1 MSASCMVQNEP
12 LRFLLV
18 HYMKQKILT
27 FTAFVGI
34 DWADKKHDIC
44 IAAQDDDKPTYSVID
59 HTPEDLQAWVVKL
72 RKQYPIGQ
80 IAVALEQSKGAL
92 IYNLLGYDCLTLFP
106 INPKAL
112 ARFRES
118 FTPSGAKGDP
128 TDAGFLWKY
137 VVTFHKDL
145 QPWEPDDEHT
155 RTIAFLAEGR
165 RKVVNERTRLTSR
178 LRSTLKMY
186 FPQALDLI
194 DGPLHSKLSLDFLA
208 KWPSLINIKKAREQ
222 TVVTFFTTHNS
233 RSQEK
238 IKKRLVLLKKAMP
251 LTYDQAVIKSSLM
264 LVKLLLKQI
273 HDLNNALAEYDQE
286 LKTLYDSHPDKDIF
300 DSFPGSGPALGP
312 RLLAAWGTDRDRYD
326 SAESMQKYAG
336 VAPVTKASGKSKVT
350 IRRVACPKFL
360 LQTFHEFAACSL
372 DRSIWAKSFY
382 DMMRERGKKH
392 HAAIRALAF
401 KWIRIM
407 YVCWKQSIPY
417 DEVKYIQ
424 ALQRSKSP
432 LLSYL

>member
-1 MSASCMVQNEP
+1 MKNKP
-12 LRFLLV
+12 LS
-18 HYMKQKILT
+18 

-34 DWADKKHDIC
+34 DWADKKHDLC
-44 IAAQDDDKPTYSVID
+44 IAAPNDDNPEYSVID
-59 HTPEDLQAWVVKL
+59 HTPEDLHSWIVEL
-72 RKQYPIGQ
+72 RKKYPDGQ

-92 IYNLLGYDCLTLFP
+92 IYNLLGYDFLTIFP
-106 INPKAL
+106 INPKSL

-137 VVTFHKDL
+137 VTTFYKDL
-145 QPWEPDDEHT
+145 SPWIPDDEHT

-178 LRSTLKMY
+178 LRAALKMY
-186 FPQALDLI
+186 YPQALELI
-194 DGPLHSKLSLDFLA
+194 GGPLHSKLSLAFLK
-208 KWPSLINIKKAREQ
+208 KWPSLGSLKKAREQ
-222 TVVTFFTTHNS
+222 TVIKFFTTHNS

-238 IKKRLVLLKKAMP
+238 IEKRLALIKTAIP
-251 LTYDQAVIKSSLM
+251 LTHDQAVLKSSLM
-264 LVKLLLKQI
+264 MVKLLVKQI
-273 HDLNNALAEYDQE
+273 KNLNDSLAEYDQE
-286 LKTLYDSHPDKDIF
+286 LKALYDSHPDKDIF

-312 RLLAAWGTDRDRYD
+312 RLIAAWGTDRQRYN

-336 VAPVTKASGKSKVT
+336 VAPVTKASGKSKKT
-350 IRRVACPKFL
+350 TRRVACPKFL

-372 DRSIWAKSFY
+372 EKSIWAKSYY

-392 HAAIRALAF
+392 HTAIRSLAF

-407 YVCWKQSIPY
+407 YVCWKQSTPY
-417 DEVKYIQ
+417 DEIKYIQ
-424 ALQRSKSP
+424 ALQRAKSP
-432 LLSYL
+432 LLAHL

>member
-1 MSASCMVQNEP
+1 
-12 LRFLLV
+12 
-18 HYMKQKILT
+18 MKQNSLT
-27 FTAFVGI
+27 FTTFVGI
-34 DWADKKHDIC
+34 DWADKKHDLC
-44 IAAQDDDKPTYSVID
+44 IAAQEDDNPTYSVID
-59 HTPEDLQAWVVKL
+59 HTPEDLHAWVVEL
-72 RKQYPIGQ
+72 RKKYPHGQ
-80 IAVALEQSKGAL
+80 IAVAMEQSKGAL

-106 INPKAL
+106 INPKSL
-112 ARFRES
+112 ARFREA

-286 LKTLYDSHPDKDIF
+286 LKTLYDSHQDKDIF

>member
-1 MSASCMVQNEP
+1 
-12 LRFLLV
+12 
-18 HYMKQKILT
+18 MKQKSLT
-27 FTAFVGI
+27 FTTFVGI
-34 DWADKKHDIC
+34 DWADKKHDLC
-44 IAAQDDDKPTYSVID
+44 IAAQEDDNPSYSVID
-59 HTPEDLQAWVVKL
+59 HTPEDLHAWVVEL
-72 RKQYPIGQ
+72 RKKYPHGQ
-80 IAVALEQSKGAL
+80 IAVAMEQSKRAL

-106 INPKAL
+106 INPKSL
-112 ARFRES
+112 ARFREA

-194 DGPLHSKLSLDFLA
+194 DDLLHSKLSLDFFA

-286 LKTLYDSHPDKDIF
+286 LKTIYDSHPDKNIF

-326 SAESMQKYAG
+326 SAESMQKHAG

-424 ALQRSKSP
+424 AL
-432 LLSYL
+432 

>member
-1 MSASCMVQNEP
+1 
-12 LRFLLV
+12 
-18 HYMKQKILT
+18 MKQKLPT
-27 FTAFVGI
+27 FSAFVGI
-34 DWADKKHDIC
+34 DWADKKHDLC
-44 IAAQDDDKPTYSVID
+44 VAAQDDDNPTYSIID
-59 HTPEDLQAWVVKL
+59 HTPEDLQSWVVEL
-72 RKQYPIGQ
+72 RNNYPYGQ

-92 IYNLLGYDCLTLFP
+92 IYNLLGYEFLTLFP
-106 INPKAL
+106 INPKSL

-145 QPWEPDDEHT
+145 QPWEPADEHT

-186 FPQALDLI
+186 FPQALDII
-194 DGPLHSKLSLDFLA
+194 DGPLHSKLSLDFLN
-208 KWPSLINIKKAREQ
+208 KWPSLNNIKKAREQ
-222 TVVTFFTTHNS
+222 TVIKFFTTHNS
-233 RSQEK
+233 RSRDK
-238 IKKRLVLLKKAMP
+238 IDKRLTMLQEAIP
-251 LTYDQAVIKSSLM
+251 LTHDQAVIKSSLM
-264 LVKLLLKQI
+264 LVKLIIKQI
-273 HDLNNALAEYDQE
+273 HDLNSALAEYDQE
-286 LKTLYDSHPDKDIF
+286 LKKLYDSHPDKDIF
-300 DSFPGSGPALGP
+300 DSFPGVGPALGP
-312 RLLAAWGTDRDRYD
+312 RLIAAWGTDRDRYD

-336 VAPVTKASGKSKVT
+336 VAPVTKASGKSKIT

-360 LQTFHEFAACSL
+360 LQTFHEFAGHSL
-372 DRSIWAKSFY
+372 EKSIWAKSFY

-392 HAAIRALAF
+392 HTAIRALAF

-407 YVCWKQSIPY
+407 YVCWNQSVPY

-424 ALQRSKSP
+424 ALQRAKSP
-432 LLSYL
+432 LLGFL

>member
-1 MSASCMVQNEP
+1 
-12 LRFLLV
+12 
-18 HYMKQKILT
+18 MKQKLHT

-34 DWADKKHDIC
+34 DWADKKHDLC
-44 IAAQDDDKPTYSVID
+44 IAAHNDDNPTYSVIE
-59 HTPEDLQAWVVKL
+59 HTPEDLHAWVIEL
-72 RKQYPIGQ
+72 RKKYPHGQ

-112 ARFRES
+112 ARFREA

-165 RKVVNERTRLTSR
+165 RKIVNERTRMTSR

-194 DGPLHSKLSLDFLA
+194 DGPLHSKLSIDFLV
-208 KWPSLINIKKAREQ
+208 KWPSLIDIKKAREQ

-238 IKKRLVLLKKAMP
+238 IEKRLALLKEAMP

-273 HDLNNALAEYDQE
+273 HDLNSALAEYDQE
-286 LKTLYDSHPDKDIF
+286 LKTLYDSHPDKGIF

-312 RLLAAWGTDRDRYD
+312 RLVAAWGTDRDRYD

-336 VAPVTKASGKSKVT
+336 IAPITKASGKSKVT

-424 ALQRSKSP
+424 ALQRAKSP

>member
-1 MSASCMVQNEP
+1 M
-12 LRFLLV
+12 
-18 HYMKQKILT
+18 
-27 FTAFVGI
+27 
-34 DWADKKHDIC
+34 
-44 IAAQDDDKPTYSVID
+44 
-59 HTPEDLQAWVVKL
+59 
-72 RKQYPIGQ
+72 
-80 IAVALEQSKGAL
+80 
-92 IYNLLGYDCLTLFP
+92 TLFP
-106 INPKAL
+106 INPKSL
-112 ARFRES
+112 ARFREA

-350 IRRVACPKFL
+350 IRRVACPKFV

>member
-1 MSASCMVQNEP
+1 
-12 LRFLLV
+12 
-18 HYMKQKILT
+18 MKQKLPT
-27 FTAFVGI
+27 FSAFVGI
-34 DWADKKHDIC
+34 DWADKKHDLC
-44 IAAQDDDKPTYSVID
+44 VAAQDDDNPTYSIID
-59 HTPEDLQAWVVKL
+59 HTPEDLQSWVVEL
-72 RKQYPIGQ
+72 RKNYPHGQ

-92 IYNLLGYDCLTLFP
+92 IYNLLGYEFLTLFP
-106 INPKAL
+106 INPKSL

-118 FTPSGAKGDP
+118 FTPSGAKGDS

-145 QPWEPDDEHT
+145 QPWEPADEHT

-186 FPQALDLI
+186 FPQALDII
-194 DGPLHSKLSLDFLA
+194 DGPLHSKLSLDFLN
-208 KWPSLINIKKAREQ
+208 KWPSLNNIKKAQEQ
-222 TVVTFFTTHNS
+222 TVIKFFTTHNS
-233 RSQEK
+233 RSKEK
-238 IKKRLVLLKKAMP
+238 IDKRLTMLKEAIP
-251 LTYDQAVIKSSLM
+251 LTHDQAVIKSSLM
-264 LVKLLLKQI
+264 LVKLILKQI

-286 LKTLYDSHPDKDIF
+286 LKKLYDSHPDKDIF
-300 DSFPGSGPALGP
+300 DSFPGVGPALGP
-312 RLLAAWGTDRDRYD
+312 RLIAAWGTDRDRYD

-360 LQTFHEFAACSL
+360 LQTFHEFAGHSL
-372 DRSIWAKSFY
+372 EKSIWAKSFY

-392 HAAIRALAF
+392 HTAIRALAF

-407 YVCWKQSIPY
+407 YVCWYQSVPY

-424 ALQRSKSP
+424 ALQRAKSP
-432 LLSYL
+432 LLGYL

>member
-1 MSASCMVQNEP
+1 
-12 LRFLLV
+12 
-18 HYMKQKILT
+18 MKQKNQT

-34 DWADKKHDIC
+34 DWADKKHDLC
-44 IAAQDDDKPTYSVID
+44 IAAHDDNPTYSVID
-59 HTPEDLQAWVVKL
+59 HTPEDIHKWVVEL
-72 RKQYPIGQ
+72 RKKYPQGQ

-92 IYNLLGYDCLTLFP
+92 IYTLLGYDCLTLFP
-106 INPKAL
+106 VNPKSL
-112 ARFRES
+112 ARFREA

-145 QPWEPDDEHT
+145 HPWEPDDEHT

-165 RKVVNERTRLTSR
+165 RKVVNERTKLTSR

-186 FPQALDLI
+186 FPQALGLI
-194 DGPLHSKLSLDFLA
+194 DGPLHNKLSLDFLA
-208 KWPSLINIKKAREQ
+208 KWPSLIDIKKARKK

-233 RSQEK
+233 RSQKK
-238 IKKRLVLLKKAMP
+238 IEKRLALLEKARP
-251 LTYDQAVIKSSLM
+251 LTYDQAVIKSSLI
-264 LVKLLLKQI
+264 LVKFLLKQI
-273 HDLNNALAEYDQE
+273 HDLNTALTEYDQE
-286 LKTLYDSHPDKDIF
+286 LKILYDSHPDKEVF

-312 RLLAAWGTDRDRYD
+312 RLIAAWGTDRDRYD

-336 VAPVTKASGKSKVT
+336 VAPITKASGKSSVT

-372 DRSIWAKSFY
+372 DQSIWAKSFY

-417 DEVKYIQ
+417 NEIKYIQ
-424 ALQRSKSP
+424 ALQRAKSP

>member
-1 MSASCMVQNEP
+1 
-12 LRFLLV
+12 
-18 HYMKQKILT
+18 MKQKSLT
-27 FTAFVGI
+27 FTTFVGI
-34 DWADKKHDIC
+34 DWADKKHDLC
-44 IAAQDDDKPTYSVID
+44 IAAQEDDNPTYSVID
-59 HTPEDLQAWVVKL
+59 HTPEDLHAWVVEL
-72 RKQYPIGQ
+72 RKKYPHDQ
-80 IAVALEQSKGAL
+80 IAVAMEQSKGAL
-92 IYNLLGYDCLTLFP
+92 IYNLLGYDYLTLFP
-106 INPKAL
+106 INPKSL
-112 ARFRES
+112 ARFREA
-118 FTPSGAKGDP
+118 FTPSGAKDDP

>member
-1 MSASCMVQNEP
+1 
-12 LRFLLV
+12 
-18 HYMKQKILT
+18 MKQKSLT
-27 FTAFVGI
+27 FTTFVGI
-34 DWADKKHDIC
+34 DWADKKHDLC
-44 IAAQDDDKPTYSVID
+44 IAAQEDDNPTYSVID
-59 HTPEDLQAWVVKL
+59 HTPEDLHAWVVEL
-72 RKQYPIGQ
+72 RKKYPHDQ
-80 IAVALEQSKGAL
+80 IAVAMEQSKGAL
-92 IYNLLGYDCLTLFP
+92 IYNLLGYDYLTLFP
-106 INPKAL
+106 INPKSL
-112 ARFRES
+112 ARFREA